1 MNIMR
6 KLNTLLRAGVR
17 ESAEVI
23 TDANAVRIYRQEVVD
38 AEALLARRRT
48 GLAAMIATRKDLERE
63 TAAARERIRAREAQI
78 ARLSPQERTDALLQL
93 AARDIAATE
102 AFLQELQRRHLAVT
116 EKIAAEELTL
126 RRLLAEIREH
136 RRELKILEAQLSSGR
151 AVPRPDYG
159 DTIAAH
165 LATLRETRAH
175 LSGTVDAGDNAEAS
189 MAEAMERVD
198 GDPVERELA
207 SLERDDASLRM
218 EEVLARL
225 KGMPCPA

>member
-6 KLNTLLRAGVR
+6 KLNTLLRAGAR
-17 ESAEVI
+17 ESAEII

-48 GLAAMIATRKDLERE
+48 ALAAMIATRKDLERE
-63 TAAARERIRAREAQI
+63 TASARERVRVREAQI
-78 ARLSPQERTDALLQL
+78 ARLSPDERTDQLLQL

-102 AFLQELQRRHLAVT
+102 ALLQELQRRHLAVA
-116 EKIAAEELTL
+116 EKISGEELTL

-136 RRELKILEAQLSSGR
+136 RRELKVLEAQLSSGR
-151 AVPRPDYG
+151 TSRRPQYN

-175 LSGTVDAGDNAEAS
+175 LNGTVDANDQSEAS

-198 GDPVERELA
+198 GDPIERELA
-207 SLERDDASLRM
+207 TLDRDDASMRVAQVLSRLR
-218 EEVLARL
+218 
-225 KGMPCPA
+225 GMPCPA

>member
-48 GLAAMIATRKDLERE
+48 ALAAMIATRKDLERE
-63 TAAARERIRAREAQI
+63 AASARERIRAREGHI
-78 ARLSPQERTDALLQL
+78 ARLSPQERTDERLQL

-102 AFLQELQRRHLAVT
+102 ALLQELQRRHLTIV
-116 EKIAAEELTL
+116 ERISSEELTL
-126 RRLLAEIREH
+126 RRLLTEIREH
-136 RRELKILEAQLSSGR
+136 RRELKILEAQLSNGR
-151 AVPRPDYG
+151 AAPRPDYG
-159 DTIAAH
+159 DTIAVH
-165 LATLRETRAH
+165 LATLRETRAL
-175 LSGTVDAGDNAEAS
+175 LSGSVDAKDQSEAS

-207 SLERDDASLRM
+207 ALGRDDASLRM
-218 EEVLARL
+218 EAVLARL
-225 KGMPCPA
+225 RGMPSPA

>member
-6 KLNTLLRAGVR
+6 KLTTLLRAGAR
-17 ESAEVI
+17 ESAEI
-23 TDANAVRIYRQEVVD
+23 IADANAVRIYRQEVVD

-48 GLAAMIATRKDLERE
+48 ALAAMIATRKDLERE
-63 TAAARERIRAREAQI
+63 TASARERIRSREAQV
-78 ARLSPQERTDALLQL
+78 ARLALAERTDDLLQL

-102 AFLQELQRRHLAVT
+102 ALVQGLQQRHLALT
-116 EKIAAEELTL
+116 GKISEEELTL
-126 RRLLAEIREH
+126 RRLLVEIREH
-136 RRELKILEAQLSSGR
+136 RRELKILEAQLSGGR
-151 AVPRPDYG
+151 AAPRPDYG

-175 LSGTVDAGDNAEAS
+175 LSGKVDANDQSEAS

-207 SLERDDASLRM
+207 SLGRDDASLRM
-218 EEVLARL
+218 AEVLARL
-225 KGMPCPA
+225 RGMPSPA